1 MAVLILPS
9 LRVESDVKPPD
20 RCGEWSS
27 YPTAAFES
35 IAKSLDYPSSG
46 ENQKVNSVPTMWALP
61 LTLEMPLH
69 NPTHA
74 LHSQAVAQWQGMLA
88 TIALAKVRSFPLQ
101 VQSLDIADL
110 SRTDPFAAAL
120 WDLLP
125 TSDNALYNLNDNSN
139 PWRKIFIWTWNCK
152 PVGMTS
158 PSTIVVPTAHAV
170 WDKLPWWNIDTCQLT
185 KPHAHLND
193 DEKSLL
199 AGWIDRL
206 MKLVNDNKPDSNR
219 ASINIIIGLLR
230 DFRNSLPAP
239 PDESDIIDEEFHQY
253 FGVRL
258 NIGSLAGLNYPIK
271 AKQVDAQSSHLRVIT
286 KEQQPIK
293 PLLLIDPEIAK
304 VWDLAPQDICIHR
317 DRTLANF
324 NIQDLRSGRIG
335 NWDDV
340 VCLEPKD
347 LFLPELTFIDI
358 ENALPGG
365 YISVT
370 NQALNFK
377 GNKITPLLPIN
388 PILLEYFTPAELI
401 SKLRFHQDG
410 NSPKI
415 RLTLT
420 LHLSGKK
427 QTAEPHQIFKDY
439 TLEEQNAIDTIPV
452 IELWPHFNIPEWK
465 EYYAF
470 YRGEL
475 DTNSFQ
481 VSFGGAKQPH
491 DFEYQS
497 VQYLISKFDRFPSHV
512 NCYREDRSIGL
523 ILLNS
528 PKQTR
533 LTENWTVG
541 VDFGT
546 SFTNVY
552 INEKGSGTKQLPLK
566 SLHLSV
572 TAAAP
577 IDRRTMFEYFIP
589 EDFLP
594 IDKPLPLATILS
606 TRESRNIENKKP
618 IYDGRIYIP
627 DVKNFDPSKGYIE
640 TNLKW
645 KDVDLT
651 KLFLGNLCLII
662 SAIAAKEGVSEIQ
675 WSISYPSAFSRGDI
689 RKYIRNWQDVIT
701 QLQTDTGMT
710 HHCPE
715 QNDLRFFRT
724 ESLAMAQY
732 FADKE
737 DCNLVRSSC
746 IDLGGGTAD
755 ISIWQDNNLLHQC
768 SLQLAGRDLF
778 SQFLELKPG
787 LIPRLFGKD
796 LREWSNLPTD
806 KFKTKVDI
814 LLRNESSDWLKH
826 RRDKLEE
833 DKEFQGLIGLMA
845 IGTCGLYY
853 YLGTILRTL
862 KAEGKYTESRT
873 TAVYMGGNGSQLL
886 HWLDPNGKFDSG
898 SEINDLFNRMLAIG
912 SELEEV
918 SQPTQL
924 SRQPKDEAACGLVLS
939 DTKLSGL
946 EQRTKDPLIAGEN
959 CLLNGQ
965 ELLAAERLI
974 FDDEETITITIPKLD
989 RLIHFIDSFNQAIKD
1004 LDIKDIK
1011 PLDTYKRATGLD
1023 PKYQK
1028 ELIDKTETELKAMLL
1043 RLQGKSEDIRFD
1055 PPFILALKA
1064 LLKVLAKEWAGK

>member
-9 LRVESDVKPPD
+9 LKQDSDVKPPD
-20 RCGEWSS
+20 RYGEWSS

-69 NPTHA
+69 NPSHA
-74 LHSQAVAQWQGMLA
+74 LHAQAVAQWQGMLA

-101 VQSLDIADL
+101 VQELDIAEL
-110 SRTDPFAAAL
+110 SRKDPFAAAL

-125 TSDNALYNLNDNSN
+125 TPDNALYNLNDGSN
-139 PWRKIFIWTWNCK
+139 PWRKIFIWTWNGK

-158 PSTIVVPTAHAV
+158 PSTIVAPTAHAS
-170 WDKLPWWNIDTCQLT
+170 WDKLPWWNVDTRQLT
-185 KPHAHLND
+185 KPHSHLND

-199 AGWIDRL
+199 AGWLDLL
-206 MKLVNDNKPDSNR
+206 MKSVNEHKPDSNR
-219 ASINIIIGLLR
+219 AAINITIGLLR
-230 DFRNSLPAP
+230 DFRNSLPEP
-239 PDESDIIDEEFHQY
+239 PAENDIRDEESHQY

-271 AKQVDAQSSHLRVIT
+271 AKHVDAETSHLRVMT
-286 KEQQPIK
+286 KDLQPIK
-293 PLLLIDPEIAK
+293 PLLLIDPELTKI
-304 VWDLAPQDICIHR
+304 WDLPPQDICIHR

-324 NIQDLRSGRIG
+324 NIQDLKSGRIG

-340 VCLEPKD
+340 ICLEPQD
-347 LFLPELTFIDI
+347 LFLSELTFIDV
-358 ENALPGG
+358 ESALPGG
-365 YISVT
+365 ALPAT
-370 NQALNFK
+370 NQSLTFK
-377 GNKITPLLPIN
+377 GNKITPLLPLN
-388 PILLEYFTPAELI
+388 SILLEYFTPAELV

-410 NSPKI
+410 NSPTVRVSI
-415 RLTLT
+415 TLN
-420 LHLSGKK
+420 LSGTR
-427 QTAEPHQIFKDY
+427 QRIEPHQLFKDY
-439 TLEEQNAIDTIPV
+439 RLEEQNAIDTIPV
-452 IELWPHFNIPEWK
+452 IELWPHFNIPEWQ

-481 VSFGGAKQPH
+481 IGFSGAKEPH

-497 VQYLISKFDRFPSHV
+497 VQYLTSKFDRFPSHI
-512 NCYREDRSIGL
+512 NCYQEGRSIGL
-523 ILLNS
+523 ILLNP
-528 PKQTR
+528 PKQIR
-533 LTENWTVG
+533 LSESWTVG

-572 TAAAP
+572 TAAAS

-606 TRESRNIENKKP
+606 TRESRGNEQKKP

-627 DVKNFDPSKGYIE
+627 DIKNFDPSKGYIE
-640 TNLKW
+640 TDLKW
-645 KDVDLT
+645 KDVELT

-662 SAIAAKEGVSEIQ
+662 SALAAKAGIKNIQ
-675 WSISYPSAFSRGDI
+675 WSISYPSAFSKKDI
-689 RKYIRNWQDVIT
+689 KKYIKNWQEVIVDLAST
-701 QLQTDTGMT
+701 TGLN
-710 HHCPE
+710 HQYPE
-715 QNDLRFFRT
+715 QDDLKFFRT

-746 IDLGGGTAD
+746 IDLGGGSAD
-755 ISIWQDNNLLHQC
+755 VSIWQDNSLLHQC
-768 SLQLAGRDLF
+768 SFQLAGRDLF

-787 LIPRLFGKD
+787 LIPRLFNINTQD
-796 LREWSNLPTD
+796 WSNIPAD
-806 KFKTKVDI
+806 KFKTKVDV
-814 LLRNESSDWLKH
+814 LLRNESKKWLKEKRH
-826 RRDKLEE
+826 NFE
-833 DKEFQGLIGLMA
+833 DDQEFQGLVRLMA

-853 YLGTILRTL
+853 YLGSILRTL
-862 KAEGKYTESRT
+862 KAEGKYTESKT
-873 TAVYMGGNGSQLL
+873 TAVYLGGNGSQLL
-886 HWLDPNGKFDSG
+886 HWLDSGGEFDRN
-898 SEINDLFNRMLAIG
+898 SEINDLFNRMLAIA

-939 DTKLSGL
+939 DTKLKGL
-946 EQRTKDPLIAGEN
+946 ERKTKDPLIAGEN

-965 ELLAAERLI
+965 DLLATERLI
-974 FDDEETITITIPKLD
+974 FDDEDAITLTMPKLD
-989 RLIHFIDSFNQAIKD
+989 RLMHFIDSFNQSIKD
-1004 LDIKDIK
+1004 LEIEEIKTF
-1011 PLDTYKRATGLD
+1011 DTYKKATGLD

-1028 ELIDKTETELKAMLL
+1028 ELMDKTETELKAMLL
-1043 RLQGKSEDIRFD
+1043 KLQGKSEDIRFD